1 MLRLYVNDSNR
12 HFLDTAF
19 CNLYNISLPDVLAQ
33 HFADW
38 TKHFQEGKRLS
49 QHQKKKNAKI
59 IPFIP
64 CFFLPSTDRIDGPVF
79 YFCTLNSLTAYRRV
93 NKTSL
98 KTLFR
103 LYVSS
108 NFSVLLAL
116 ILSSIFFRNL
126 RENQYEIMRM
136 EVLTM
141 QTSSLVMPITRS
153 VYHNLKCDF
162 FPIVP
167 DDCTTVKT
175 PGQSSVLGIHHSSP
189 CLADG

>member
-1 MLRLYVNDSNR
+1 MWTTVIDIFLILHSAIFTTFLYLTFSP
-12 HFLDTAF
+12 
-19 CNLYNISLPDVLAQ
+19 NILLIEQNIFKKEKGYHSI
-33 HFADW
+33 
-38 TKHFQEGKRLS
+38 
-49 QHQKKKNAKI
+49 KKKAKI

-79 YFCTLNSLTAYRRV
+79 CFCTLNSLTAYRRV

-126 RENQYEIMRM
+126 RENQYEIMRT

-162 FPIVP
+162 FPTVP

-175 PGQSSVLGIHHSSP
+175 PGQSSVMGIHHSSP